1 MQVPGEYTPQVQ
13 NYKQAHEPA
22 PDFAD
27 DSLKIVEM
35 A

>member
-1 MQVPGEYTPQVQ
+1 MEVPGEYTPQVR

-22 PDFAD
+22 PDFLG
-27 DSLKIVEM
+27 DSLKILEL

>member
-1 MQVPGEYTPQVQ
+1 MHVPGEYTPQVR

-22 PDFAD
+22 PDFPD
-27 DSLKIVEM
+27 NSLKILEL

>member
-1 MQVPGEYTPQVQ
+1 MWVPGEYTPQVQ
-13 NYKQAHEPA
+13 NYKQAHERT
-22 PDFAD
+22 PDFSD